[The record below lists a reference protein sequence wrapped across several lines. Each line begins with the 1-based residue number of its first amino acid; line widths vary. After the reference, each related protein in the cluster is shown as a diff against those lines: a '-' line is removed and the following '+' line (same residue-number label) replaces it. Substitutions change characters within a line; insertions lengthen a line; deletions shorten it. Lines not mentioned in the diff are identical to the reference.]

1 MLRPWSE
8 GTKDERAS
16 HRCGGVG
23 ILARDPRCL
32 DEFYPRPVGER
43 GRSPRRLTHAFSG
56 SRRREPAGRPT

>member
-23 ILARDPRCL
+23 EMRA
-32 DEFYPRPVGER
+32 
-43 GRSPRRLTHAFSG
+43 
-56 SRRREPAGRPT
+56 RPTMYG